1 MAIRSGSSARLV
13 RVKRHVPAPLSP
25 VPVMPAQA
33 EPMTSAPVPA
43 VSEAPVAQPST
54 PAPSF
59 QPPAPANDTA
69 AQPVETGLVSII
81 DIGAILGRRWRT
93 VAAVTLLTTLLGT
106 AAALTMAKRYTATT
120 SIFIDPRIQA
130 AFQTENLNATTTYD
144 PNLVDSLTMV
154 IGSETVLRRV
164 VKAEKLDKDP
174 EFAGSSGDAQVNAV
188 LALSEAIK
196 VKRPERTYVVEV
208 AVRTLDAQKSA
219 RLANAI
225 ANAYLTDGSDNKN
238 ATMVRERGWLDKRIE
253 ELERRLRDAE
263 ARVADYKAKNQIYG
277 AEGALVGEKQLSD
290 INRGL
295 GEAQRR
301 ASEAKATL
309 DQVELLRR
317 GGKLPD
323 ATSEALKSPVIDRL
337 RGQQT
342 EIQRLQANT
351 RTTLGPRHPAAIE
364 VEQQMA
370 SVQHQIH
377 EELAR
382 IAENARSSFAVARS
396 NVQGLERELERLK
409 KSESQTS
416 QALLGLR
423 ELERAVEAQKSVY
436 EKFLRDKEAITRL
449 SVETPAGRVIQQAEV
464 PLRASSPNRPLIAL
478 LSLAGGLFLGVG
490 AALVGEA
497 LSRDRSRGGNRSGA
511 GNGAPAPA
519 PLPPLRLPAL
529 AKRRWLGLGAA
540 PAPLAALA
548 ENPDG
553 AFARAAGTLANR
565 LWPFGAGP
573 SSLLVSA
580 LAPPA
585 GQPALVLAL
594 AMALARQ
601 GRAVLMVDGHG
612 GAQGLTNHFAAQA
625 TPVELPVAGHW
636 RAALQLPVAAPAP
649 IYLLPFSALPPAA
662 RPARR
667 AAAELTLIDGPAIES
682 PDFAVL
688 DLARAIDGVLAVA
701 PAGTRRL
708 AARSDELT
716 KRLGNALLGVVTT
729 EG

>member
-1 MAIRSGSSARLV
+1 MTIRSGSSARLV
-13 RVKRHVPAPLSP
+13 RVKRNLPPPMAMDAL
-25 VPVMPAQA
+25 AQA
-33 EPMTSAPVPA
+33 EPFTPPPAPEAAESPALTPAAPATSAPL
-43 VSEAPVAQPST
+43 
-54 PAPSF
+54 
-59 QPPAPANDTA
+59 QPPAPANDA
-69 AQPVETGLVSII
+69 AAVPPPTDGAGLVSII

-93 VAAVTLLTTLLGT
+93 VAAVTLLSTLLGT
-106 AAALTMAKRYTATT
+106 ASALMTAKRYTATT
-120 SIFIDPRIQA
+120 SIFIDPRVQA
-130 AFQTENLNATTTYD
+130 AFQTENLNPNAPFD
-144 PNLVDSLTMV
+144 PNLVDSLTVV

-225 ANAYLTDGSDNKN
+225 AAAYLTDGSDNKN
-238 ATMVRERGWLDKRIE
+238 ATMLRERGWLDKRLE
-253 ELERRLRDAE
+253 ELERRLREAE
-263 ARVADYKAKNQIYG
+263 ARVADYKAKNQIFG

-323 ATSEALKSPVIDRL
+323 ATSEALRSPVIDRL
-337 RGQQT
+337 RGQMT

-364 VEQQMA
+364 VEQQMVG
-370 SVQHQIH
+370 VQHQIQ

-382 IAENARSSFAVARS
+382 IAENARSSYAVARS
-396 NVQGLERELERLK
+396 TVQGLERELERLK

-423 ELERAVEAQKSVY
+423 ELERAVEAQKTVY

-478 LSLAGGLFLGVG
+478 LSLVGGLFLGVG
-490 AALVGEA
+490 AALVSEA
-497 LSRDRSRGGNRSGA
+497 LLRSSGA
-511 GNGAPAPA
+511 GGRGLPLRAPVQA
-519 PLPPLRLPAL
+519 LRLPVL
-529 AKRRWLGLGAA
+529 ARARWLGLGGK
-540 PAPLAALA
+540 PAPLEALA
-548 ENPDG
+548 AAPDG
-553 AFARAAGTLANR
+553 AFARAAATLATR
-565 LWPFGAGP
+565 LWPFGSGP
-573 SSLLVSA
+573 SCLLVSPLNA
-580 LAPPA
+580 PA

-601 GRAVLMVDGHG
+601 GRSVLLVDGHG
-612 GAQGLTNHFAAQA
+612 GAKGLTDHFAAQA
-625 TPVELPVAGHW
+625 APVEVPVAGQW
-636 RAALQLPVAAPAP
+636 RVALQLPVAAPAP
-649 IYLLPFSALPPAA
+649 IYLLPFSAVPAPA

-667 AAAELTLIDGPAIES
+667 AAADVTLIDGPALDS
-682 PDFAVL
+682 ADFAAL
-688 DLARAIDGVLAVA
+688 DLARGISGVLAVA
-701 PAGTRRL
+701 PASLRGLSARKEAL
-708 AARSDELT
+708 AQ
-716 KRLGNALLGVVTT
+716 RLGDTLLGVVTT